1 MISSRFVHLLVA
13 FVLFALRTWSM
24 FYLMRMV
31 NTGRFTVELEC
42 LFLCIASCIQFL
54 CMCLLAELS
63 LVLSFTDNR
72 YSEHSVFYYWKSI
85 LLCGTIKAVQ
95 VYLWI
100 SALSSCGPFIYVLF
114 EQSPKLIF
122 VIFGLLSNSYS
133 SNRRAIVSA

>member
-1 MISSRFVHLLVA
+1 MVDVLLDEDGQHGSFYSGSGMPFSLYCVVYPISVYLLLLVEP
-13 FVLFALRTWSM
+13 
-24 FYLMRMV
+24 Y
-31 NTGRFTVELEC
+31 
-42 LFLCIASCIQFL
+42 
-54 CMCLLAELS
+54 

-85 LLCGTIKAVQ
+85 LLCGAIKAVQ

-133 SNRRAIVSA
+133 SNREALVIV

>member
-1 MISSRFVHLLVA
+1 MPFSLYCVVYPISVYLLLLVEP
-13 FVLFALRTWSM
+13 
-24 FYLMRMV
+24 Y
-31 NTGRFTVELEC
+31 
-42 LFLCIASCIQFL
+42 
-54 CMCLLAELS
+54 

-85 LLCGTIKAVQ
+85 LLCGAIKAVQ

-133 SNRRAIVSA
+133 SNREALVMI